1 MCTNTYKRTE
11 TRETHYLL
19 NHFLMA
25 ATGES
30 TSGSYLS
37 GSSIG
42 FLQTGDNKF
51 RRSFIRSCVRAPR
64 DILHFCVNEGHG
76 ISSRYLQPTHFFM
89 RLTVGYCVYLNWYMP
104 MHPRRPWRDPTY
116 QTRGRRV
123 KRPLRTKAAGRTRSG
138 NFLRM
143 MSQIGGVF

>member
-64 DILHFCVNEGHG
+64 DILHFCVKDMELVLE
-76 ISSRYLQPTHFFM
+76 YLQPTRFFM

-116 QTRGRRV
+116 QTRRR
-123 KRPLRTKAAGRTRSG
+123 RPLRTKAAGSG